1 MDVVALSEMALVLG
15 AFLGALAVSLVG
27 LRIQVKRD
35 TETWA
40 RSYWEAGTRQL
51 VEIEAKAATQTLS
64 LDDDPPPSSEDGA
77 PVSEGD
83 PNEDPAERRRR
94 ERQERAARIRERI
107 AQKRIAEKVM
117 EESPDDVPANYV
129 GPPAFGGEGATGEVE
144 AAARRAPPRR
154 GYGYGGGAPAPTP
167 VAPTMDDEQALF
179 GDVGLGET
187 PTSRPATAA
196 PPTVAPPTAAEPA
209 MPRAPRPAPRPPER
223 PAPPASNPPIPN

>member
-1 MDVVALSEMALVLG
+1 MDVVALSEMALLLG

-35 TETWA
+35 TEAWA

-51 VEIEAKAATQTLS
+51 VEIEAKAASQTLS
-64 LDDDPPPSSEDGA
+64 LDDEPPPVADDGG

-83 PNEDPAERRRR
+83 PDEDPAERRRR

-144 AAARRAPPRR
+144 AVARRA
-154 GYGYGGGAPAPTP
+154 
-167 VAPTMDDEQALF
+167 
-179 GDVGLGET
+179 LGFDMQVIYHNR
-187 PTSRPATAA
+187 SRLPEDKEAA
-196 PPTVAPPTAAEPA
+196 C
-209 MPRAPRPAPRPPER
+209 RARWVDKQTLLREADFLVLLLPLILKRTKF
-223 PAPPASNPPIPN
+223 